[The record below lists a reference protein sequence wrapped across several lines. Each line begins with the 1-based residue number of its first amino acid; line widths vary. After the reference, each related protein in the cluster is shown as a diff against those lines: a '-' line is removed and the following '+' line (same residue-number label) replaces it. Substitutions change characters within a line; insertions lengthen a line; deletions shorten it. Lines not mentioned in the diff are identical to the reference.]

1 MASEEAFAQKP
12 PRFTIQRHTH
22 KPQGGGRQIASPT
35 EKGGSAEEL
44 LPQKRYRAGQGESD
58 DRPASSEL
66 SAATGRNSSF
76 LTPNSPYH
84 TLQNHPGAFAPRIER
99 KKNI

>member
-44 LPQKRYRAGQGESD
+44 LPQKRYRA
-58 DRPASSEL
+58 EL
-66 SAATGRNSSF
+66 MRQLPHIPVRIVSGDSP
-76 LTPNSPYH
+76 PNYNLP
-84 TLQNHPGAFAPRIER
+84 PRIIP
-99 KKNI
+99 KS